1 MPIFLEWGQHPPGQ
15 NQGSPA
21 HWQEPLPMRRTVKRT
36 AWSMRMGIADIPI
49 NQVPILNLMFEG
61 WGSYLLRNISQGI
74 STHPIL
80 CSNSATTLLAKHLIA
95 MLGSQRVDIQAV
107 SQHFWRQANPG
118 KTNYHPS
125 LTDSTQ
131 VMATEM
137 MKFLAPVIK
146 ASQGS
151 EDDKI
156 QVLQKEL
163 DAARKRLASPTRTTQ
178 PSIPISPS
186 KSQSSTERMKLDEK
200 AAFKPLPGQRPLQN
214 NCPTE
219 KGTRNIDKWISQIKS
234 TLSSEH
240 SNKLDDYIKSVRT
253 AWDAIDKKDRPSI
266 ADIAGEWGL
275 PVTKAANWGEADLL
289 RVSAVAAYQVAI
301 LTA

>member
-1 MPIFLEWGQHPPGQ
+1 
-15 NQGSPA
+15 
-21 HWQEPLPMRRTVKRT
+21 
-36 AWSMRMGIADIPI
+36 
-49 NQVPILNLMFEG
+49 
-61 WGSYLLRNISQGI
+61 
-74 STHPIL
+74 
-80 CSNSATTLLAKHLIA
+80 
-95 MLGSQRVDIQAV
+95 
-107 SQHFWRQANPG
+107 
-118 KTNYHPS
+118 
-125 LTDSTQ
+125 
-131 VMATEM
+131 
-137 MKFLAPVIK
+137 
-146 ASQGS
+146 
-151 EDDKI
+151 
-156 QVLQKEL
+156 
-163 DAARKRLASPTRTTQ
+163 
-178 PSIPISPS
+178 
-186 KSQSSTERMKLDEK
+186 MKLDEK

-214 NCPTE
+214 NCPPG